1 MVTYLYRSKVGLFRI
16 YPWNGRCALE
26 IEGEIYGSYHSPVAA
41 ADDVYLHETGYDPW
55 DLRPDGPNDPPD
67 LSEWEVFRI

>member
-16 YPWNGRCALE
+16 YPWNGRGALE

-41 ADDVYLHETGYDPW
+41 FECH
-55 DLRPDGPNDPPD
+55 
-67 LSEWEVFRI
+67 S